1 MVRHRKRKRNIQW
14 VIFKSPNIEQLMY
27 EHLVYD
33 KDADHL
39 VHGWL
44 NLWHW
49 ENWLIIWIVINQI
62 QLQTCLKEKK

>member
-1 MVRHRKRKRNIQW
+1 MKVKSMVRHRKRKRNRQW
-14 VIFKSPNIEQLMY
+14 IIFKSPDIELLTY

-33 KDADHL
+33 KDADRL

-49 ENWLIIWIVINQI
+49 ENWLIIWIVINLDACFI
-62 QLQTCLKEKK
+62 